1 MLSVCHSI
9 PTEYQ
14 YEHKISSTTTMSMS
28 SNGGGILRSTKQKN
42 KPVVGGRGV
51 TFSSARNKDDDDD
64 DTPPSSRRLA
74 PAGDDEYDSDEVE
87 DAIMASG
94 DGLSMM
100 DRNESSSDNLDND
113 PVLLGSLGIEEAK
126 RKRGRVRRNEDF
138 LGDARSD
145 NADDIIDD
153 DPTNNNHH
161 GEEDPSLSLIT
172 DHEANPETYE
182 SNAGGNA
189 SCPVEPFNMNAEE
202 EGGMGYFDGDTYVF
216 RQNMKPV
223 DGEEDAWLD
232 GFKGDDDDEN
242 EEETKGG
249 GGLDSTAVW
258 KPSGD
263 AKKTN
268 TNNNTKQ
275 KDKFKFIDENATPVD
290 IGRRLA
296 TLLQSDDETVMKA
309 LTRHGSQLREM
320 QSKEQKLKK
329 SKLLRK
335 RKSKS
340 KETTDN
346 NFSDA
351 ADGDEIKSTTSL
363 QIDQT
368 RRVVEELTELADAL
382 LFGGE
387 ADAYDLTKAD
397 WIHRY
402 KLEVQFPSSSIRK
415 IPTDNTDER
424 LEAKKQRRGY
434 FDDTTTNSD
443 ANGES
448 TNQSEPIQPRH
459 DDQVMWEY
467 KGNEDGAIHGPYTS
481 KQMMEW
487 TSCGYFV
494 GDSAVDIRRVG
505 TITNDFATTPR
516 TLSSEDSKEK
526 KAEETTPIKTDV
538 DDLMADLESDGED
551 NDDGGDKESATV
563 NAESSWMR
571 SDRVD
576 FSLFL

>member
-1 MLSVCHSI
+1 MKHEI
-9 PTEYQ
+9 MN
-14 YEHKISSTTTMSMS
+14 KMS
-28 SNGGGILRSTKQKN
+28 SSGGDSSGGGILRSTKQKN
-42 KPVVGGRGV
+42 NPVGGGKGV
-51 TFSSARNKDDDDD
+51 TFSSAKGDDDDI
-64 DTPPSSRRLA
+64 PSSRRLA
-74 PAGDDEYDSDEVE
+74 RAAHNSSAGDDEYDSDEVE

-100 DRNESSSDNLDND
+100 DRSESAVTNND
-113 PVLLGSLGIEEAK
+113 SVLLGSLEIEEAK
-126 RKRGRVRRNEDF
+126 RKRGRVRRKEDL
-138 LGDARSD
+138 LGARSD
-145 NADDIIDD
+145 NGDD
-153 DPTNNNHH
+153 DPTTNNHH
-161 GEEDPSLSLIT
+161 DEDPSLSLIT
-172 DHEANPETYE
+172 NHDANPDTYE

-216 RQNMKPV
+216 RKNMKPV

-249 GGLDSTAVW
+249 GGRGGGLDSTAVW
-258 KPSGD
+258 KPNRSSS
-263 AKKTN
+263 
-268 TNNNTKQ
+268 NNTKQ
-275 KDKFKFIDENATPVD
+275 KDKFKFIDENAAPED
-290 IGRRLA
+290 IGRRLV
-296 TLLQSDDETVMKA
+296 TLLQSHDETVMKA

-320 QSKEQKLKK
+320 QSIDQKLKK

-335 RKSKS
+335 RKAKS

-346 NFSDA
+346 ITSDVG
-351 ADGDEIKSTTSL
+351 GDETKSMVSL

-368 RRVVEELTELADAL
+368 RRLVEELTELADAL
-382 LFGGE
+382 LFEGE
-387 ADAYDLTKAD
+387 ADAYELTKAD

-402 KLEVQFPSSSIRK
+402 KLEVHFPSSTSKR
-415 IPTDNTDER
+415 PTDNTE
-424 LEAKKQRRGY
+424 LPEAKKQRRGY
-434 FDDTTTNSD
+434 FDDTDNVSD

-448 TNQSEPIQPRH
+448 RNQTEPIQPNH
-459 DDQVMWEY
+459 DNQVMWEY
-467 KGNEDGAIHGPYTS
+467 RGNEDGAIHGPYTS

-505 TITNDFATTPR
+505 T
-516 TLSSEDSKEK
+516 LSAQDSKEK
-526 KAEETTPIKTDV
+526 KLEETTPKTDV

-551 NDDGGDKESATV
+551 SGDGGEKESASV

>member
-1 MLSVCHSI
+1 
-9 PTEYQ
+9 
-14 YEHKISSTTTMSMS
+14 MSNS
-28 SNGGGILRSTKQKN
+28 GGDSNGGGILRSTKQKN
-42 KPVVGGRGV
+42 NPVGGRGV
-51 TFSSARNKDDDDD
+51 TFSARDNNDDDDD
-64 DTPPSSRRLA
+64 VPPSRRLA
-74 PAGDDEYDSDEVE
+74 PSSHNTSAGDEYDSDEVQ

-100 DRNESSSDNLDND
+100 NRHHRRSGDTEPDNMDNDDD
-113 PVLLGSLGIEEAK
+113 PVLSTLEIEEAK
-126 RKRGRVRRNEDF
+126 RKRGRVRRNEDVV
-138 LGDARSD
+138 LGASSGNGDG
-145 NADDIIDD
+145 ITDD
-153 DPTNNNHH
+153 DEHTIDNNH
-161 GEEDPSLSLIT
+161 PSLSLIT
-172 DHEANPETYE
+172 DHGANPDTYE

-189 SCPVEPFNMNAEE
+189 SCPVEPFNMNAEQ

-216 RQNMKPV
+216 RQNTKPV

-232 GFKGDDDDEN
+232 GFKADDDDEN
-242 EEETKGG
+242 EEEARGG

-258 KPSGD
+258 NPSNSD
-263 AKKTN
+263 TKKSS

-275 KDKFKFIDENATPVD
+275 KEKFKYIDENATPED

-296 TLLQSDDETVMKA
+296 TLLQSDNETIMKA

-340 KETTDN
+340 KETADN
-346 NFSDA
+346 DSTN
-351 ADGDEIKSTTSL
+351 ADGGEMKSMSSL
-363 QIDQT
+363 QIDET
-368 RRVVEELTELADAL
+368 RKVVEELTELADAL

-387 ADAYDLTKAD
+387 VEAYDLTKAD
-397 WIHRY
+397 WIHRF
-402 KLEVQFPSSSIRK
+402 KLESHFPSLSTRK
-415 IPTDNTDER
+415 RPTDNDTDKSP
-424 LEAKKQRRGY
+424 EAKKQRRGY
-434 FDDTTTNSD
+434 FDDDANND
-443 ANGES
+443 AAAANGES
-448 TNQSEPIQPRH
+448 TTQSEPVQPH
-459 DDQVMWEY
+459 GNDQVMWEY
-467 KGNEDGAIHGPYTS
+467 RGNEDGAIHGPYTS

-505 TITNDFATTPR
+505 SM
-516 TLSSEDSKEK
+516 SSEVGKVK
-526 KAEETTPIKTDV
+526 TVEEDAPTKTDV

-551 NDDGGDKESATV
+551 NGDEGDRESASV

-576 FSLFL
+576 FSLYL